1 MKLTKNISR
10 TVLSVS
16 LLAPLFTH
24 AGELTIDVKGL
35 GSDKGSV
42 LVAIYDKADT
52 WMKTPVGTAQ
62 SPAKKDGVTVTI
74 KDLADGEY
82 AASLFHDENGN
93 GKLDSNA
100 IGMPI
105 EPFGFSND
113 ASGKFGPPPFEKAKF
128 KLDANKKNIVVN
140 LK

>member
-1 MKLTKNISR
+1 MKLNKNISR
-10 TVLSVS
+10 TVLGVS
-16 LLAPLFTH
+16 LLLPLFAH
-24 AGELTIDVKGL
+24 AIDLAIDVKGIS
-35 GSDKGSV
+35 SDKGSV
-42 LVAIYDKADT
+42 LVAIYDKADM
-52 WMKTPVGTAQ
+52 WMKKPVGVARM
-62 SPAKKDGVTVTI
+62 PANKNGVTVLI

-140 LK
+140 FK

>member
-10 TVLSVS
+10 TVLGVS
-16 LLAPLFTH
+16 MLLPLFAH
-24 AGELTIDVKGL
+24 AVDLSIDVKGIS
-35 GSDKGSV
+35 SDKGSV
-42 LVAIYDKADT
+42 LVALYDKADM
-52 WMKTPVGTAQ
+52 WMKKPVGVAMM
-62 SPAKKDGVTVTI
+62 PAKKDGVTLTI
-74 KDLADGEY
+74 RDLADGEY

-113 ASGKFGPPPFEKAKF
+113 ASGNFGPPTFEQAKF
-128 KLDANKKNIVVN
+128 KIDADKKTIVVN
-140 LK
+140 FK